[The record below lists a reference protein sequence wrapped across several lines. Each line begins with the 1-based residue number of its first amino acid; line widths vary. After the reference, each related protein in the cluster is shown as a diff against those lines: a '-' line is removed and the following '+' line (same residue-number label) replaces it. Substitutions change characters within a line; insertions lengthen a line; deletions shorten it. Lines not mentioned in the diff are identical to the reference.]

1 MTDTTNETYPIIT
14 EILRISETEEGQG
27 VYDVEVMI
35 QFAAESEP
43 EFGRYRSRQID
54 PHGINPQ
61 IRAWLSANSDAPIL
75 AYVPPSPPT
84 PEEARAAM
92 PPLTAR
98 QFRLGL
104 VNSGLTPAQVTTAI
118 EAMPAGPDKEAALIE
133 WEYAA
138 TFNRV
143 HPLIGSVGTALG
155 LTDEQI
161 DAMWAAAV
169 DL

>member
-1 MTDTTNETYPIIT
+1 MIENSTYPVVTEIMKITDTAEGGGTYLLDVK
-14 EILRISETEEGQG
+14 ILYEEGG
-27 VYDVEVMI
+27 
-35 QFAAESEP
+35 EP
-43 EFGRYRSRQID
+43 EEDQYLSRAND
-54 PHGINPQ
+54 PYGINPQ
-61 IRAWLSANSDAPIL
+61 IRQWLSENPDAPVHS
-75 AYVPPSPPT
+75 YVPPSPPT
-84 PEEARAAM
+84 PEEVRAAM

-104 VNSGLTPAQVTTAI
+104 VNSGLTTAQVTTAI

-143 HPLIGSVGTALG
+143 HPLIASVGTALG
-155 LTDEQI
+155 LVDEQI
-161 DAMWAAAV
+161 DAMWVASV